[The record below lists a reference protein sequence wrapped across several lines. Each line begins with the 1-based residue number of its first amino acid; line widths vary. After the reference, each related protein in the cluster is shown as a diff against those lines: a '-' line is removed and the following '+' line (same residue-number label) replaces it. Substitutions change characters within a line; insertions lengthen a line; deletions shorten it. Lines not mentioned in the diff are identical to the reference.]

1 MSSTSCR
8 LYIHL
13 HPLAKTCLHPTADRL
28 SAIQSPVKSRW
39 IRSTPW
45 KHLHLISLHK
55 TGVLLMLDFPEVRYN
70 NSWFTTAA
78 QASLRKPFFF
88 FSPLWDYSVM
98 FRLNPTHMSPG
109 ASTVPRLPRWH
120 LPEGDFLFSSW
131 EDILVITKARAIYG
145 PFSWILGT
153 RNKWNQIRKS
163 STCWQ
168 SVNHSRPWSGRLR
181 APKCTVVD

>member
-45 KHLHLISLHK
+45 KHLYLISLHK

-88 FSPLWDYSVM
+88 FPSLRLYNVQTKSYS
-98 FRLNPTHMSPG
+98 HE
-109 ASTVPRLPRWH
+109 PRGHPQ
-120 LPEGDFLFSSW
+120 FLAFWGGISLMEEAFSSPARKIFWLSLKQGQYMALFPESW
-131 EDILVITKARAIYG
+131 EQVTNRIRSESHRHVDSLSTILDPDQVG
-145 PFSWILGT
+145 
-153 RNKWNQIRKS
+153 
-163 STCWQ
+163 
-168 SVNHSRPWSGRLR
+168 SVLPS
-181 APKCTVVD
+181 AQ